1 MSSPPP
7 DRRAFLTGEAWRAA
21 AERVGDAR
29 LDRQRETAQPPQR
42 GPTLLLRTTAMATDF
57 DVLLNPDG
65 PADQVVHASAALDE
79 VHRLEQRYSSYRDD
93 SDLMQL
99 NRAAPFGPVSLDD
112 ELYGLLQRGRS
123 LHEQTAQAFD
133 HATGALIRLWRT
145 CRQQARLPTSEELAS
160 ARACTGLDHVTWD
173 DTARTVM
180 FDRSDVEFHLGA
192 IGKGAAVD
200 AAVSILQAGGVTDA
214 LVHGG
219 KSSVRAMGRHANHPG
234 WPVGLQNP
242 LLPDRP
248 LVTILLQNAA
258 LGTSGT
264 AVQWFR
270 AEGQRY
276 GHILDPRT
284 GWPAAGMLSVSVIAP
299 DAAVAD
305 ALSTAF
311 FVLGVEKALQACDN
325 FEGVGALLF
334 PWPADGRTVEPV
346 VHRIPSEWLVW
357 P

>member
-145 CRQQARLPTSEELAS
+145 CRQQARLPNRLWKLPLRNTKRPPSSFIQPTTELLSRNAQSRRSLSRSAASVALRSETS
-160 ARACTGLDHVTWD
+160 R
-173 DTARTVM
+173 RT
-180 FDRSDVEFHLGA
+180 
-192 IGKGAAVD
+192 
-200 AAVSILQAGGVTDA
+200 
-214 LVHGG
+214 
-219 KSSVRAMGRHANHPG
+219 
-234 WPVGLQNP
+234 
-242 LLPDRP
+242 
-248 LVTILLQNAA
+248 
-258 LGTSGT
+258 
-264 AVQWFR
+264 
-270 AEGQRY
+270 
-276 GHILDPRT
+276 
-284 GWPAAGMLSVSVIAP
+284 
-299 DAAVAD
+299 
-305 ALSTAF
+305 
-311 FVLGVEKALQACDN
+311 
-325 FEGVGALLF
+325 
-334 PWPADGRTVEPV
+334 TV
-346 VHRIPSEWLVW
+346 
-357 P
+357 